1 MTETNN
7 KVVATNITNKSY
19 TTALTK
25 AQYIYTNMITN
36 AFQGLNI
43 EYTNY
48 QKVCVINA
56 VTQMQT
62 LAEKEGLSLSRMNQ
76 SNVINILQTIAMLN
90 LNLSSSPRECY
101 IITRNVQ
108 KKDGTWDKV
117 FEMGIEG
124 DGNDKILRQY
134 GVNVKKVHNCWKV
147 RENDEFTFPS
157 FNGLEIT
164 PPTWS
169 PKYTGKIIRIVYPI
183 EMYDGTVEYHISE
196 REEVK
201 VNLLAHIS
209 NNLMKSK
216 DYTEAKKAEI
226 KNRLANLTLD
236 KIFEDKDALA
246 IMSPSWREQH
256 SREAMIERKMRNN
269 CIKKI
274 PKDFSNAFI
283 QKAYESTFEDY
294 DQYREDERIDKESAL
309 EAEIETSANKEKI
322 DIPQISQ
329 PAPEE
334 KTEVVENV
342 QAASEE
348 VMPY

>member
-25 AQYIYTNMITN
+25 AQDVYTNMITN

-48 QKVCVINA
+48 QKICVINA

-124 DGNDKILRQY
+124 DGNDKILRQF

-147 RENDEFTFPS
+147 RENDGFTFPS

-164 PPTWS
+164 APTWS
-169 PKYTGKIIRIVYPI
+169 PKYTGKIIRVVYPI
-183 EMYDGTVEYHISE
+183 EMDDGTVEYHISE

-209 NNLMKSK
+209 NNLMKSSAFA
-216 DYTEAKKAEI
+216 ESKKVEI
-226 KNRLANLTLD
+226 KKRLADLTLD
-236 KIFEDKDALA
+236 KIFEDMDALT

-274 PKDFSNAFI
+274 PKDFTNAFI
-283 QKAYESTFEDY
+283 EKAYESTFEDY
-294 DQYREDERIDKESAL
+294 DQYREDERINKEEAL
-309 EAEIETSANKEKI
+309 EAEIETNANKEKI
-322 DIPQISQ
+322 DIPQISEQ
-329 PAPEE
+329 VKATQETKAP
-334 KTEVVENV
+334 VVET
-342 QAASEE
+342 AAEE
-348 VMPY
+348 EIPY

>member
-25 AQYIYTNMITN
+25 AQDVYTNMITN

-48 QKVCVINA
+48 QKICVINA

-124 DGNDKILRQY
+124 DGNDKILRQF

-164 PPTWS
+164 SPTWS
-169 PKYTGKIIRIVYPI
+169 PAAAR
-183 EMYDGTVEYHISE
+183 
-196 REEVK
+196 
-201 VNLLAHIS
+201 
-209 NNLMKSK
+209 
-216 DYTEAKKAEI
+216 
-226 KNRLANLTLD
+226 RLAARLPNR
-236 KIFEDKDALA
+236 
-246 IMSPSWREQH
+246 SCS
-256 SREAMIERKMRNN
+256 
-269 CIKKI
+269 
-274 PKDFSNAFI
+274 
-283 QKAYESTFEDY
+283 
-294 DQYREDERIDKESAL
+294 
-309 EAEIETSANKEKI
+309 
-322 DIPQISQ
+322 
-329 PAPEE
+329 
-334 KTEVVENV
+334 
-342 QAASEE
+342 
-348 VMPY
+348 